1 MTHHVDYTFM
11 FVLAVFLTV
20 KYIFFDDHIE
30 EELHRKLEEAKQ
42 TRIRQISN
50 SLRDNTTQ
58 TTDELNTCNITK
70 PQDDIGKFLFLTL
83 NEMLQAIVITFLQ
96 TLFVNFFIL
105 YSCINPLN
113 HFIERFVGIFLLM
126 LINTDYVFYVHQTS
140 MIGLN
145 EKQKN
150 TCCT

>member
-30 EELHRKLEEAKQ
+30 VELHRKLEEAKQ

-58 TTDELNTCNITK
+58 TTDELDTCNITK

-83 NEMLQAIVITFLQ
+83 NEMLQAIVITFFQ
-96 TLFVNFFIL
+96 TL
-105 YSCINPLN
+105 S
-113 HFIERFVGIFLLM
+113 
-126 LINTDYVFYVHQTS
+126 
-140 MIGLN
+140 
-145 EKQKN
+145 
-150 TCCT
+150 